1 MRKRKPLNAKGVLGK
16 IVKVLLGIL
25 VLLIVLMVIGMNAP
39 DPAPAPA
46 AEPTTAPTE
55 EPVQAV
61 SFTDWLN
68 ETTRMFTK
76 VTNDYQITSARTQG
90 DFAFVE
96 ADLRGS
102 EEKLRVFADD
112 IANMVGVERTEI
124 STLKQ
129 TWKKANG
136 SVYFGYRRN
145 GTDMDLFETYET
157 K

>member
-1 MRKRKPLNAKGVLGK
+1 MRRRKKGGILRT
-16 IVKVLLGIL
+16 IIGIL
-25 VLLIVLMVIGMNAP
+25 VGILAVLIILMVIGMNTP
-39 DPAPAPA
+39 DPAPA
-46 AEPTTAPTE
+46 PTTAPTE

>member
-1 MRKRKPLNAKGVLGK
+1 MIK
-16 IVKVLLGIL
+16 ILRILVGIVIGIL
-25 VLLIVLMVIGMNAP
+25 VLLIVLMFIGMNTP
-39 DPAPAPA
+39 TPTPEPTA
-46 AEPTTAPTE
+46 APTTAPTE
-55 EPVQAV
+55 EPQIV

-68 ETTRMFTK
+68 ESTKIYTT
-76 VTNDYQITSARTQG
+76 VSNDYQITSARTEG

-112 IANMVGVERTEI
+112 IANMVGLDRSEI

-129 TWKKANG
+129 TWKKASG

-145 GTDMDLFETYET
+145 GTNMELFESYDL

>member
-1 MRKRKPLNAKGVLGK
+1 MKK
-16 IVKVLLGIL
+16 ILRILVGIVIGIL
-25 VLLIVLMVIGMNAP
+25 VLLIVLMFIGMNTPTPTPEQTAAP
-39 DPAPAPA
+39 TA
-46 AEPTTAPTE
+46 APTE
-55 EPVQAV
+55 EPQIV

-96 ADLRGS
+96 AELHGS
-102 EEKLRVFADD
+102 EERLRVYAND